1 MPTDPFPSNTDLPQ
15 QPEQPQV
22 QYVVSQQSLEGFDG
36 GLALWLVLFALTGIG
51 FLSAFF
57 GALQY
62 SDGSPAN
69 ILLLIFAIP
78 LSVLGI
84 VSTTLISL
92 RKKISKWVSIATIGV
107 SALYFSLNTLIQ
119 AINAPNPEY
128 AIVAG
133 SILTIIIIHG
143 FSLMYFFVSKRVQL
157 TLNR

>member
-1 MPTDPFPSNTDLPQ
+1 MATEPFLPKTDLPP

-36 GLALWLVLFALTGIG
+36 GLALWLVLFALAGIG

-57 GALQY
+57 GALQH

-78 LSVLGI
+78 LSALSI
-84 VSTTLISL
+84 LSTTLISL
-92 RKKISKWVSIATIGV
+92 RKKIAKWVSVATIST
-107 SALYFSLNTLIQ
+107 SALYFSLNTFIQ
-119 AINAPNPEY
+119 AISASNPEY

-157 TLNR
+157 TLNH